1 MSEPCRHEPH
11 ILRAVVED
19 RWTDALREHVS
30 RCADCAAAAAAAP
43 FMKQLAR
50 VDERQQKLPDPA
62 VVWLKA
68 QLLRGGAL
76 AERAARP
83 LTIVQITA
91 YIVVAAGWAAVLT
104 WKWADL
110 QRIILSFT
118 PTSIVQGI
126 AHSSALSV
134 TFLLMVVVLASMTV
148 MLALHTILAE
158 D

>member
-11 ILRAVVED
+11 VIRAVVED
-19 RWTDALREHVS
+19 QWTDALREHVAS
-30 RCADCAAAAAAAP
+30 CASCAAAAAAAP
-43 FMKQLAR
+43 FMKRLAQ
-50 VDERQQKLPDPA
+50 VDERQRKLPDPA

-83 LTIVQITA
+83 LTIVQIVA
-91 YIVVAAGWAAVLT
+91 YIVVAAGWASVLT

-110 QRIILSFT
+110 QQWILRFT
-118 PTSIVQGI
+118 PSGMVQGM
-126 AHSSALSV
+126 AHSTSLSIA
-134 TFLLMVVVLASMTV
+134 FLLMVVVLASMTV